1 MRKHILL
8 ILLIALVLTLSS
20 CQTSLSIP
28 YVQPSNINMAD
39 YRNVAIASAK
49 EYEGSQSLPFYIRY
63 DDYFFDPSVIVYNY
77 MTSYN
82 FDSLKKSSAKEVTRV
97 VTRLFNNSSYYSVL
111 STDKTDTYIS
121 LYKIG
126 KDPSEMLRSEG
137 IDALIVPKVTNLRTD
152 EYIDTE
158 VIEDEY
164 TGEIKVVYT
173 LYRYVKVSFSLT
185 VLDTETNRIVAVK
198 EYYAEKTDWESFD
211 PDYYI
216 FYTLESEADLVSEAI
231 LSKVDEIIDDF
242 MPTRRYVYVTL
253 KDNKPK
259 VESVEEAYKA
269 ASDGNLDYAL
279 SVFKKE
285 FESSGHVPS
294 GYNAALILSS
304 NGDIEGALEILNAIR
319 NRGAAD
325 SEVNSFYSS
334 LLEIKARNEKAEEQY
349 KPKESS
355 KSSSSVSPYSYLF

>member
-1 MRKHILL
+1 MKKHALLIILL
-8 ILLIALVLTLSS
+8 TALLVVLSS

-28 YVQPSNINMAD
+28 YIEPSNINMAD
-39 YRNVAIASAK
+39 YRNVAICSAT

-63 DDYFFDPSVIVYNY
+63 DDYFFDPTFVLYNFS
-77 MTSYN
+77 TSYS
-82 FDSLKKSSAKEVTRV
+82 FDSLKRASAKDVTNV

-126 KDPSEMLRSEG
+126 RDPSEMLRSDG
-137 IDALIVPKVTNLRTD
+137 IDALIVPKVTDLRTD
-152 EYIDTE
+152 EYIDAE
-158 VIEDEY
+158 IVKDYY
-164 TGEIKVVYT
+164 TGEEKVIYT
-173 LYRYVKVSFSLT
+173 LYRYVKISFTLT

-198 EYYAEKTDWESFD
+198 EYSAEKTDWEDFD

-216 FYTLESEADLVSEAI
+216 FYTLESEADLLYEAVA
-231 LSKVDEIIDDF
+231 SKADEIIDDF

-269 ASDGNLDYAL
+269 ASNGNFDYAL

-285 FESSGHVPS
+285 YETSGHVPS

-304 NGDIEGALEILNAIR
+304 SGEIEEALEILADIR
-319 NRGAAD
+319 SRGLD
-325 SEVNSFYSS
+325 DNEVNVFYSKLS
-334 LLEIKARNEKAEEQY
+334 ALKAKNDKAQEQY
-349 KPKESS
+349 KPKSS
-355 KSSSSVSPYSYLF
+355 GTDSSVSPYSYLF